1 MKNKEN
7 KFDQELKNIVFLEV
21 EPDTSREG
29 LFPSIDFINDRG
41 WVISIIINRSFT
53 DAPGT
58 HHAFAKKL
66 AKAYNM
72 HDKLSE
78 ILRLIELSITDELQI
93 LPNSITHT
101 EIKRLIEEANQ

>member
-1 MKNKEN
+1 MNDMGKVA
-7 KFDQELKNIVFLEV
+7 II
-21 EPDTSREG
+21 T
-29 LFPSIDFINDRG
+29 INE
-41 WVISIIINRSFT
+41 SFT
-53 DAPGT
+53 NKRGT